1 MYGLEFMDSC
11 GWEFRAHDELYF
23 QFQMAVPLVFGFD
36 DMKVC
41 HVKATFGIPSTSA
54 SSSTRHTFPAI
65 KSVWEWTVEEDSG
78 LWVPIHADS
87 VALGG
92 SSIKRSKGLS
102 EEIKMIK
109 KSGCKNKGCWRQRD
123 QFGSI
128 TSISNQGSR

>member
-23 QFQMAVPLVFGFD
+23 QFQLAVPLVFGFD

-41 HVKATFGIPSTSA
+41 HVKATFGIPGTSTSPI
-54 SSSTRHTFPAI
+54 FPSI

-92 SSIKRSKGLS
+92 SSINRSKGLS

-109 KSGCKNKGCWRQRD
+109 KSGCKTKGCWRQHD
-123 QFGSI
+123 PFGHYTI